1 MNWHQGN
8 ILADRYLELTLADW
22 KNASLLVGMA
32 PILAGL
38 AVLVWGNISEANE
51 SLYFVMTLSMIFI
64 GCITS
69 CREIVKER
77 ALFLRERMF
86 NLEIGPYLYS
96 KLRVLVL
103 LNIVQSVTYS
113 VIVTKFLDTRIPVGW
128 LMVALLLC
136 TVCGTCLGLF
146 VSSLVKRGDRA
157 VMAVPLLILPQLLF
171 SQFAISKDQF
181 TGVSEWIYALMP
193 SRWGFEALT
202 EFAKTNTSSI
212 QAVGNMLPLLLFS
225 LVFVGL
231 SYPLLHRHRY

>member
-8 ILADRYLELTLADW
+8 ILADRYMELTMADW
-22 KNASLLVGMA
+22 KNALLLIGMA

-38 AVLVWGNISEANE
+38 AVLVWGNISQANE

-96 KLRVLVL
+96 KVRVLTLISV
-103 LNIVQSVTYS
+103 IQSVTYS
-113 VIVTKFLDTRIPVGW
+113 AIVSKFVDTRIPIGW
-128 LMVALLLC
+128 LMIVLFLC
-136 TVCGTCLGLF
+136 VLCGMCLGLF
-146 VSSLVKRGDRA
+146 VSSLVQRADRA
-157 VMAVPLLILPQLLF
+157 VMAVPLLILPQILF

-181 TGVSEWIYALMP
+181 SGASEWIFAIMP
-193 SRWGFEALT
+193 SRWGFETLT
-202 EFAKTNTSSI
+202 EFAKTNTSLT
-212 QAVGNMLPLLLFS
+212 QAVGNMMPLILFS
-225 LVFVGL
+225 LVFLGL